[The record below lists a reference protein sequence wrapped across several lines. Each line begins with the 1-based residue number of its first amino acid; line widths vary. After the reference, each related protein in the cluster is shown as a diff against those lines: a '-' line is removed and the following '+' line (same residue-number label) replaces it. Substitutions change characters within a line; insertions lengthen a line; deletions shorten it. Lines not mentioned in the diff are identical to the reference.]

1 MTRAPHLFVA
11 VGLALGA
18 CSKPVPI
25 PVHDLRVPVPDQWH
39 AAETTAPAA
48 SAKWWAYF
56 GDPGL
61 DAAIERALA
70 CSEDLRAASARIRVA
85 SQERVIA
92 GAADRPELSLGINR
106 IRQRQNFVGLPFPG
120 LRDRVLSNTFSNA
133 GLSFNVAWEADIWNR
148 VAADKLAAE
157 ANARMREAELVGA
170 RLSLSAQVAK
180 AWFAA
185 VEAQRQIVLAEQ
197 VLANLETIA
206 ERRQAR
212 FQAGSG
218 SLTDVRLAEADV
230 ARASSAL
237 RQRRQARDAFVRQ
250 TETLTCQYPA
260 GELSVTAELAALPEQ
275 VPAGLPSELVHRRPD
290 LIAAEQAL
298 LAADARIVQARAT
311 LRPSFALTSGLGTSS
326 NTLADLVNPN
336 LQVWNYALGLAQPI
350 FNRGRLKANVRITE
364 ERAIEQ
370 EALYQARV
378 WTAYREIETALAA
391 EAALRDQET
400 SLRASHAKTRT
411 AVKVAERRY
420 RAALGEV
427 FSVLN
432 LRRATLENESVML
445 GLQRAQIDN
454 RVDLHLALG
463 GGFDGDPG
471 TTGPAYVQPTP

>member
-1 MTRAPHLFVA
+1 MTRAPHLMVA

-18 CSKPVPI
+18 CSKPVPV

-39 AAETTAPAA
+39 AAETTAPAV
-48 SAKWWAYF
+48 SAKWWSYF

-133 GLSFNVAWEADIWNR
+133 GLSFNVAWEADVWNR
-148 VAADKLAAE
+148 IAADKLAAE
-157 ANARMREAELVGA
+157 ASARMREAELLGA

-206 ERRQAR
+206 ERRQVR

-230 ARASSAL
+230 ARAS
-237 RQRRQARDAFVRQ
+237 
-250 TETLTCQYPA
+250 
-260 GELSVTAELAALPEQ
+260 
-275 VPAGLPSELVHRRPD
+275 
-290 LIAAEQAL
+290 
-298 LAADARIVQARAT
+298 
-311 LRPSFALTSGLGTSS
+311 
-326 NTLADLVNPN
+326 
-336 LQVWNYALGLAQPI
+336 
-350 FNRGRLKANVRITE
+350 
-364 ERAIEQ
+364 
-370 EALYQARV
+370 
-378 WTAYREIETALAA
+378 
-391 EAALRDQET
+391 
-400 SLRASHAKTRT
+400 
-411 AVKVAERRY
+411 
-420 RAALGEV
+420 
-427 FSVLN
+427 
-432 LRRATLENESVML
+432 
-445 GLQRAQIDN
+445 
-454 RVDLHLALG
+454 
-463 GGFDGDPG
+463 
-471 TTGPAYVQPTP
+471 